1 MSKESVGKNLPI
13 SESAEDLWVAGA
25 KRSGPR
31 ESRRAP
37 GPAPLC
43 PGHPEVRK
51 PGSDCAPTRKI
62 RLRDLRPEDRQSIE
76 RILRAVGVFREPEVQ
91 IGLELVDETFQP
103 GPSTDYRWFV
113 ADRAGAVVGFA
124 CFGPVPLTEGTFDL
138 YWIAVEPGS
147 QGSTVAEMLDEAVTT
162 AVRSLGAR
170 WLLAE
175 TSSLPEYGRAHRFY
189 ARRGYRL
196 VGKIEDFYRPG
207 DDRLTFGKRLD
218 RD

>member
-1 MSKESVGKNLPI
+1 MSDTGPGRFPSDPGATGGSSTSAPSEIAPALVGEPP
-13 SESAEDLWVAGA
+13 V
-25 KRSGPR
+25 
-31 ESRRAP
+31 AP
-37 GPAPLC
+37 GT
-43 PGHPEVRK
+43 GTSSDRNEVQFR
-51 PGSDCAPTRKI
+51 DI
-62 RLRDLRPEDRQSIE
+62 RPDDRPSIE
-76 RILRAVGVFREPEVQ
+76 RILRAVGVFRDAEIQ

-124 CFGPVPLTEGTFDL
+124 CFGPVPLAEGTFDL
-138 YWIAVEPGS
+138 YWIAVDPTV
-147 QGSTVAEMLDEAVTT
+147 QGSKVAEGLDEAVTA
-162 AVRSLGAR
+162 AVRSLGGR